1 MSDTGLVFCG
11 VPLEEAERRV
21 RDYERIARELAA
33 VRAEVRPAT
42 RWERLVLACRRA
54 WAHVRV

>member
-1 MSDTGLVFCG
+1 MNRPEKYDIYIDPMWDVIGAY
-11 VPLEEAERRV
+11 P
-21 RDYERIARELAA
+21 
-33 VRAEVRPAT
+33 AEVRPAT